1 MTSDAPTR
9 ITSLLRRVGPGI
21 VVAGAVIGA
30 GELINTPQRAASY
43 GFTILWAIVL
53 ACVLKYWLQVELGRF
68 CVASN
73 LTTIE
78 ALNTL
83 PGPRWR
89 GTHIIPLLYMFGF
102 VLSMATLAG
111 IVTASAGLLADV
123 AGAAAPALGS
133 GSPTIWAI
141 ALYVV
146 TMAIVI
152 NGSYRTFERFVFA
165 LVAGFTASV
174 LSCLALIQFGPYWI
188 SFDQLLSGLSFQS
201 PPGSGY
207 YIISLFGAL
216 GTGANELF
224 MYPYWLRES
233 GYAAAAGPRPAAGD
247 RGPWLARARGW
258 IRVMKVDVA
267 IATTLATIVT
277 IGYYLV
283 AAAVLFGRDIGGIN
297 VVRDLSGMFTETYGP
312 WSYLVFMAGA
322 FCTLYSTLVVMA
334 MATGRMLADLA
345 ASLGLVDRRDDAASA
360 RVARAASIAAVTV
373 WFGVALFVQQPG
385 NFIAFGQFALGL
397 VCTPLLLVGIVM
409 LAFRI
414 ERPLRMG
421 RVGAVCLVGSA
432 VVLAVVILRTSPDSF
447 ANLGRVLRELR

>member
-1 MTSDAPTR
+1 M
-9 ITSLLRRVGPGI
+9 
-21 VVAGAVIGA
+21 IGA
-30 GELINTPQRAASY
+30 GELINTPQRAATY

-102 VLSMATLAG
+102 VLSWATLLG
-111 IVTASAGLLADV
+111 IVTATAGLLADV
-123 AGAAAPALGS
+123 AGAIAPALRADA
-133 GSPTIWAI
+133 PTFWAI

-146 TMAIVI
+146 TLVIVL
-152 NGSYRTFERFVFA
+152 NDRYATFERFVVV
-165 LVAGFTASV
+165 LVAGFTLSV
-174 LSCLALIQFGPYWI
+174 LLCLALIQFGPYRI
-188 SFDQLLSGLSFQS
+188 TLDQVRSGLSFQA

-207 YIISLFGAL
+207 YLISLFGAL

-233 GYAAAAGPRPAAGD
+233 GYSAASGARPAAGD
-247 RGPWLARARGW
+247 AEPWLGRARGW
-258 IRVMKVDVA
+258 IRVMKADVA
-267 IATTLATIVT
+267 IATVLATVVT
-277 IGYYLV
+277 LGYYFV
-283 AAAVLFGRDIGGIN
+283 AAAVLFGRDIGGID
-297 VVRDLSGMFTETYGP
+297 VVRDLSRMFTETYGP

-334 MATGRMLADLA
+334 VATGRMLADLA
-345 ASLGLVDRRDDAASA
+345 ASLGLADRRDGAALARLA
-360 RVARAASIAAVTV
+360 RVMSIVAVTS
-373 WFGVALFVQQPG
+373 WFAVALFVRQPG

-397 VCTPLLLVGIVM
+397 VCTPLMLVAIVM
-409 LAFRI
+409 LAFRTDS
-414 ERPLRMG
+414 RLRMG
-421 RVGAVCLVGSA
+421 RVGAVLLIASAGIFALVI
-432 VVLAVVILRTSPDSF
+432 VRTAPDSF
-447 ANLGRVLRELR
+447 ENLGRVLRELR